1 MYYTIR
7 ICAVQSVFAKQSL
20 VSVAF
25 HVTAEAK
32 PRRSRP
38 LINSKLRHQLNHTW
52 KTTVLGK
59 KIRSASG
66 FLICDR
72 GIRYWCP
79 DLKCFFYRRFCHSI
93 LELSFRS
100 GTVLLF
106 TFFLYFFGACQFL
119 FLFLSALSHIACFF
133 FFSIMFYAPL
143 KNKQKKKPPR
153 KAVLFHEYQASTG
166 RSNKFVSL
174 LAASVCFFYDHC
186 IRVCVFAC
194 ASFYYRPPVLRKR
207 ILVLLKTSRSI
218 TRSVRLC
225 IS

>member
-66 FLICDR
+66 FLICDPR
-72 GIRYWCP
+72 NPLLMSRFVMFFFIEDSAIRFSSCP
-79 DLKCFFYRRFCHSI
+79 FA
-93 LELSFRS
+93 LELYYSLHSFCI
-100 GTVLLF
+100 
-106 TFFLYFFGACQFL
+106 FLERVN
-119 FLFLSALSHIACFF
+119 FF
-133 FFSIMFYAPL
+133 FFFCLHFHTLPVFFSFPL
-143 KNKQKKKPPR
+143 
-153 KAVLFHEYQASTG
+153 
-166 RSNKFVSL
+166 
-174 LAASVCFFYDHC
+174 CFM
-186 IRVCVFAC
+186 
-194 ASFYYRPPVLRKR
+194 LR
-207 ILVLLKTSRSI
+207 
-218 TRSVRLC
+218 
-225 IS
+225 